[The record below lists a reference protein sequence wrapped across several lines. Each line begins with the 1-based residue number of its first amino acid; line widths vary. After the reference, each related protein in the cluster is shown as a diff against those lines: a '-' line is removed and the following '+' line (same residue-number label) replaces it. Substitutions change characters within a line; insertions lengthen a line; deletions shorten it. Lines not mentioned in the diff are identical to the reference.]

1 MFILVALCQIFV
13 YLRDLSYS
21 IISLDLVWNLVQIK
35 LLLRLMDRVHKICRL
50 TFTIFKWPGLT
61 LIIIPKSRHLIL
73 KYFLSVRFLIK
84 SIHLLQILLL
94 LALLILYSVILGIMS
109 FSISLIH
116 FCLKTVNIFLV
127 LVTLVS

>member
-73 KYFLSVRFLIK
+73 KHFLILQFLIK
-84 SIHLLQILLL
+84 SIQFLQILLL
-94 LALLILYSVILGIMS
+94 MALLILYGKILVVTS
-109 FSISLIH
+109 FLRYLISIRIYAKRILI
-116 FCLKTVNIFLV
+116 V
-127 LVTLVS
+127 LDVRH